1 MPKIYN
7 RVGKINKTIN
17 MKTNI
22 LKATLA
28 VVCVVAA
35 GTGSWKAY
43 SAYNGGQSEMNDLLQ
58 ENIEALS
65 DDGGEDNGVYP
76 RYKNDGW
83 KRAYNETKVEVEK
96 DSLGRSFNVTFKRN
110 CSSVIT
116 TCKYT
121 GDNADNCYG
130 ALNGVITDC
139 EEWVRN

>member
-7 RVGKINKTIN
+7 KVGKINKTIN

-35 GTGSWKAY
+35 GTGGWKAY

-65 DDGGEDNGVYP
+65 DDDEDKGYRTIKCYMTETTKGKDEYICHEGTNSSRVFNCPSEVKKAEVYSTSG
-76 RYKNDGW
+76 Y
-83 KRAYNETKVEVEK
+83 
-96 DSLGRSFNVTFKRN
+96 
-110 CSSVIT
+110 C
-116 TCKYT
+116 
-121 GDNADNCYG
+121 
-130 ALNGVITDC
+130 
-139 EEWVRN
+139 VRKIE